1 MIDRKVSFLRNS
13 DNSSPV
19 FSSHGGRLCP
29 KCGNPVK
36 QCTCKA
42 QTSGSAAD
50 ARVRVSKETKGRK
63 GKGVTLVT
71 GLPMH
76 PDGLKDLA
84 RELKQKCGSG
94 GTVKK
99 GIIEIQG
106 DHRDV
111 IVKELQDKGYAAK
124 KSGG

>member
-1 MIDRKVSFLRNS
+1 M
-13 DNSSPV
+13 
-19 FSSHGGRLCP
+19 
-29 KCGNPVK
+29 
-36 QCTCKA
+36 
-42 QTSGSAAD
+42 
-50 ARVRVSKETKGRK
+50 RVSRETKGRK
-63 GKGVTLVT
+63 GKGVTLIT

-84 RELKQKCGSG
+84 KELKQKCGSG

-99 GIIEIQG
+99 GTIEIQG

>member
-1 MIDRKVSFLRNS
+1 MRNS

-19 FSSHGGRLCP
+19 YSTQGGQLCP
-29 KCGNPVK
+29 KCGNPIN

-42 QTSGSAAD
+42 SKTGSGSGE
-50 ARVRVSKETKGRK
+50 RVRVSRETKGRK
-63 GKGVTLVT
+63 GKGVTLIT

-84 RELKQKCGSG
+84 KELKQKCGSG

-99 GIIEIQG
+99 GTIEIQG